1 MDQDAKIRPLYL
13 LNILKERTDEDHFLT
28 TAQLCSILR
37 EEYGIDT
44 HRTTIKSDI
53 EMLQKAGFDVQITRS
68 TQNLYNYIERDFDVP
83 EVKMLIDAVASSKF
97 ITISKSDS
105 LVAKLTELAGPF
117 KAKELKRNVVVEGR
131 VKSENERILIIVD
144 AVNEA
149 INHGRKIQFQK
160 TEYNVKKERVLHNDG
175 EVYVFSPYYLLWDG
189 DCYYVVGYSE
199 KYQSIGSHRV
209 DRIYKRPEVL
219 EEPAVPAPPG
229 FDINTY
235 IRSMFRMYDA
245 ERVKVELQVDNTL
258 MDAII
263 DKFGPDV
270 TTCVCDQNSFLVTAN
285 VAVGTVFFSWIF
297 GFNGKVTIKKPES
310 VKKAYRELVQRA
322 IETVTKSD

>member
-1 MDQDAKIRPLYL
+1 MDLDAKLRPIYL
-13 LNILKERTDEDHFLT
+13 VRILKERTDEDHCLT
-28 TAQLCSILR
+28 TAQLCSILK
-37 EEYGIDT
+37 EEYGMET

-53 EMLQKAGFDVQITRS
+53 EMLQEAGFGIQVTRS

-83 EVKMLIDAVASSKF
+83 EVKLLIDAVASSKF
-97 ITISKSDS
+97 ITKSKSDS

-117 KAKELKRNVVVEGR
+117 KAEELKRNVVVEGR
-131 VKSENERILIIVD
+131 VKSENERILIIID

-149 INHGRKIQFQK
+149 INHGRKIRFQK
-160 TEYNVKKERVLHNDG
+160 TEYNVKKERVLHNNG

-209 DRIYKRPEVL
+209 DRIFKCPVIL
-219 EEPAVPAPPG
+219 EEPAVPTPPE

-235 IRSMFRMYDA
+235 IRAMFRMYDA
-245 ERVKVELQVDNTL
+245 ERAEVELQVDNTL
-258 MDAII
+258 MGAMI

-270 TTCVCDQNSFLVTAN
+270 TTYACDKDSFLVVET
-285 VAVGTVFFSWIF
+285 VSIGTPFFNWVF
-297 GFNGKVTIKKPES
+297 GFQGKVKVRSP
-310 VKKAYRELVQRA
+310 
-322 IETVTKSD
+322 ETVRQAYEDRVREAAKALELY

>member
-1 MDQDAKIRPLYL
+1 MDLDAKLRPIYL
-13 LNILKERTDEDHFLT
+13 VRILRERTDEDHYLT
-28 TAQLCSILR
+28 TAQLCSILK
-37 EEYGIDT
+37 EEYGMET

-53 EMLQKAGFDVQITRS
+53 EMLQEAGFDIQVTRS

-97 ITISKSDS
+97 ITKSKSDS

-117 KAKELKRNVVVEGR
+117 KAEELKRNVVVEGR

-149 INHGRKIQFQK
+149 INQGKKIKFQM

-199 KYQSIGSHRV
+199 KHQSIGSHRV
-209 DRIYKRPEVL
+209 DRIFKRPEIL
-219 EEPAVPAPPG
+219 EEPAVPAPPE

-245 ERVKVELQVDNTL
+245 ERVEVELQVDNTL
-258 MDAII
+258 MDAMI

-270 TTCVCDQNSFLVTAN
+270 TTYTCDKDRFLVVET
-285 VAVGTVFFSWIF
+285 VSIGTPFFNWLF
-297 GFNGKVTIKKPES
+297 GFQGKVKVLGP
-310 VKKAYRELVQRA
+310 
-322 IETVTKSD
+322 ETVRQAYEDRVREAARGLDLL